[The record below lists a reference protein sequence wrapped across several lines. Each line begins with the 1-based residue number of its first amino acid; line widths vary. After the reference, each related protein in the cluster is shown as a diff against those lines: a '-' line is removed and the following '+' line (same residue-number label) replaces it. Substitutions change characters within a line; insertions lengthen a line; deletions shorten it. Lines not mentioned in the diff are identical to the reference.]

1 MSEELTEQPRAPRA
15 TFETLTA
22 RDVADPA
29 AAVEVALSDGT
40 SVLVRGMSR
49 FEIHL
54 GGRGTDDAAVVEAR
68 NLSYAVV
75 DPPLTYEQARAWMKR
90 ADAGG
95 DIARVSRTIRDLSG
109 LGPGA
114 DKSNV

>member
-1 MSEELTEQPRAPRA
+1 MSEETAEAPALRYA
-15 TFETLTA
+15 TFADLMPNTEPETA
-22 RDVADPA
+22 DVALESG
-29 AAVEVALSDGT
+29 AVVT
-40 SVLVRGMSR
+40 VRGMTR

-54 GGRGTDDAAVVEAR
+54 GGKNTDDAAVIEAR

-75 DPPLTYEQARAWMKR
+75 EPRLTYEMALAWIKAAR
-90 ADAGG
+90 AGG

-114 DKSNV
+114 DKSNQ